1 MLWGAMFAYYL
12 DLNVLVF
19 IVLLIAADATR
30 QAGSTDAGLLV
41 TALEQTNLE
50 VAGRTVTFDLQPGSY
65 RHQHWQSPV
74 LIVPRQD
81 GKETVVYPKQLATGA
96 LMR

>member
-1 MLWGAMFAYYL
+1 MLWGARFAYYL

-65 RHQHWQSPV
+65 RHHHW
-74 LIVPRQD
+74 
-81 GKETVVYPKQLATGA
+81 
-96 LMR
+96 